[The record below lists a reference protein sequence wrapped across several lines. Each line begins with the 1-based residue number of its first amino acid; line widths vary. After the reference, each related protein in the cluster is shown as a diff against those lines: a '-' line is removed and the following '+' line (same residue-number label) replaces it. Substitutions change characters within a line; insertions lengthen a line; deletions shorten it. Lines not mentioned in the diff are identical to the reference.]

1 MHYKLSGTGEL
12 VYPSKLVP
20 GLVLSQIYTFQDFVW
35 VLKKTIAALPRAKA
49 CSWGIGILLYT
60 KPMKGNKISCYSNKH
75 LACKFPQYR

>member
-1 MHYKLSGTGEL
+1 MNKKIRHVSNTLEMHYKLSGTGEL

-49 CSWGIGILLYT
+49 CS
-60 KPMKGNKISCYSNKH
+60 
-75 LACKFPQYR
+75 